1 MDHHVPRVITQGLR
15 ARGVDVLTA
24 YEDGSERLSD
34 PDLLDRARQLVRVLF
49 TQDFDFLAE
58 TARRQREGLPFQ
70 GVIFAHQ
77 TQVTIGGCIHDLEL
91 VAKVCEPEDFTN
103 LVEYLPLDL

>member
-24 YEDGSERLSD
+24 YEDGADRLPDS
-34 PDLLDRARQLVRVLF
+34 DLLDRAGQLGKVLF
-49 TQDFDFLAE
+49 TQDYDFLAE
-58 TARRQREGLPFQ
+58 TARRQQEGRFFR

-77 TQVTIGGCIHDLEL
+77 TQVNIGTCILDLEML
-91 VAKVCEPEDFTN
+91 AKTCDPEDLFN
-103 LVEYLPLDL
+103 QVEFIPLR